1 MPNDR
6 LLMHLDALPDAART
20 ADAVIEAV
28 GTTLASHDRRH
39 LADRLEP
46 RWAEALRR
54 GPTGPAD
61 ADTALARIGERL
73 AVDAGAAR
81 ERAQVVLEGLASTL
95 AHDLVTYLQA
105 RLPAPLDAWLVASP
119 QAPPLP
125 PRATPTP
132 ATHTLASG
140 GADRSRTLAEG
151 RPDRGDTLDD
161 PNPRGDDKL
170 SSGR

>member
-20 ADAVIEAV
+20 AEAVVEAV
-28 GTTLASHDRRH
+28 GTTLAAHDRRH
-39 LADRLEP
+39 LAERFED

-61 ADTALARIGERL
+61 ADAALARIGEAL
-73 AVDAGAAR
+73 DLTVADAR
-81 ERAQVVLEGLASTL
+81 ERAQAVLEGLAATL
-95 AHDLVTYLQA
+95 AHDLVTYLQS
-105 RLPAPLDAWLVASP
+105 RLPAPLDGWLVANPS
-119 QAPPLP
+119 APPLP

-132 ATHTLASG
+132 RSNTLAAG
-140 GADRSRTLAEG
+140 GTGRSRTLAEG

-161 PNPRGDDKL
+161 PNPRGDEKL

>member
-20 ADAVIEAV
+20 AEAVVEAV
-28 GTTLASHDRRH
+28 GTTLAAHDRRH
-39 LADRLEP
+39 LAERFED

-54 GPTGPAD
+54 GPTGLGEALDLTVAD
-61 ADTALARIGERL
+61 
-73 AVDAGAAR
+73 AR
-81 ERAQVVLEGLASTL
+81 ERAQAVLEGLAATL
-95 AHDLVTYLQA
+95 AHDLVTYLQS
-105 RLPAPLDAWLVASP
+105 RLPAPLDGWLVANPS
-119 QAPPLP
+119 APPLP

-132 ATHTLASG
+132 RSNTLAAG
-140 GADRSRTLAEG
+140 GTGRSRTLAEG

-161 PNPRGDDKL
+161 PNPRGDEKL